1 MGLYINTLY
10 ASIIL
15 VHQQQLFLIMAP
27 SNETLVGSY
36 SSSDNYQKAS
46 SFSLQ
51 NLHRTISDISS
62 ELREET
68 DVKVPDI
75 SMAMCECCSM
85 SEECTTEYISKV
97 RDKFM
102 GKLLCGLCGE
112 AVKDE
117 MEKNGGKR
125 EEALSEHMSACVRFN
140 RVDRVYPVLYQAEAM
155 REILKKKSDL
165 EGKRAK
171 SVSPRGNY
179 QKKGVMERSTSCIPA
194 ISRIK

>member
-1 MGLYINTLY
+1 
-10 ASIIL
+10 
-15 VHQQQLFLIMAP
+15 MAP

-85 SEECTTEYISKV
+85 SEECTPEYISKV

-125 EEALSEHMSACVRFN
+125 EEALSEHMRACVRFN
-140 RVDRVYPVLYQAEAM
+140 RVDRFYPVLYQAEAM
-155 REILKKKSDL
+155 REILKKKSDS

-171 SVSPRGNY
+171 SMSPRGNY

-194 ISRIK
+194 ISRVK